1 MSLTIIQIARF
12 GSVYCE
18 CHIVTRC
25 ASVCWAEMKEELEDL
40 MADIKRTANKV
51 RGRLKGECRV
61 VRRKTHRMY
70 HLRILWTHDP
80 AAKGL
85 QYTETF
91 WNTLAYD
98 KNVIWHCK
106 KRTSLHAGCSRE
118 SHVAVL
124 FLPVIEQNI
133 EQEEHL
139 NTSSA
144 DLRIRKTQVRRR
156 IASLRAHNWVEK
168 LRSRICLICRVRI
181 RMSGILL

>member
-70 HLRILWTHDP
+70 HLRIL
-80 AAKGL
+80 
-85 QYTETF
+85 
-91 WNTLAYD
+91 
-98 KNVIWHCK
+98 
-106 KRTSLHAGCSRE
+106 
-118 SHVAVL
+118 
-124 FLPVIEQNI
+124 
-133 EQEEHL
+133 
-139 NTSSA
+139 
-144 DLRIRKTQVRRR
+144 
-156 IASLRAHNWVEK
+156 
-168 LRSRICLICRVRI
+168 
-181 RMSGILL
+181 